1 MKFYKEAT
9 NPQQYAI
16 TVSPSIRIC
25 ECHGSLNGSWNQVSV
40 AHQMA
45 KYPIAMLSASI
56 NGF

>member
-56 NGF
+56 N